1 MIAPDVTCQNSQV
14 LATKLPD
21 DDQRHVYFKPHIMR
35 TASTSSRLGLA
46 IMVLVCSVAADENTS
61 VAQAQ
66 TDDETS
72 SPTQDAEAAFLEELH
87 YSHEDFVNIYASL
100 PRDEENK
107 IDWVRATSEGLIDP
121 IASIDENSGE
131 EFIMDFRVVI
141 KFNDMLIKDVVFSH
155 AVHTYWLNC
164 NSCHPKIF
172 RPEVAANRMTMKEI
186 REGKY
191 CGLCHGMVA
200 FPTNVIDAPNFRAN
214 CLRCHRAQRG

>member
-1 MIAPDVTCQNSQV
+1 MQIT
-14 LATKLPD
+14 
-21 DDQRHVYFKPHIMR
+21 
-35 TASTSSRLGLA
+35 STSIRIGLA
-46 IMVLVCSVAADENTS
+46 IIVFVCSVAANEYMS
-61 VAQAQ
+61 AARAQ
-66 TDDETS
+66 THNETS

-87 YSHEDFVNIYASL
+87 YSQEGFMHIYESL

-107 IDWVRATSEGLIDP
+107 VDWERATREGLINP
-121 IASIDENSGE
+121 LASIDVDSGE
-131 EFIMDFRVVI
+131 EFIMDFEVVI

-164 NSCHPKIF
+164 NSCHPRIF
-172 RPEVAANRMTMKEI
+172 KPEIAANRMTMKEI

-200 FPTNVIDAPNFRAN
+200 FPADVIDAPNFRAN

>member
-1 MIAPDVTCQNSQV
+1 
-14 LATKLPD
+14 
-21 DDQRHVYFKPHIMR
+21 MR
-35 TASTSSRLGLA
+35 IASTSIRIGLA
-46 IMVLVCSVAADENTS
+46 ILVFVCSVAANENMS
-61 VAQAQ
+61 AAQAQ
-66 TDDETS
+66 TDNETS
-72 SPTQDAEAAFLEELH
+72 SPTQDAEAAFLEEMH
-87 YSHEDFVNIYASL
+87 YSHEGFTHIYESL

-107 IDWVRATSEGLIDP
+107 VDWERATREGLINP
-121 IASIDENSGE
+121 LASIEANSGE
-131 EFIMDFRVVI
+131 EFIMDFKVVI

-164 NSCHPKIF
+164 NSCHPRVFK
-172 RPEVAANRMTMKEI
+172 PEIAANRMTMKEI